1 MSILHIIFIDHFF
14 HSISSYLL
22 YFTKSFIL

>member
-1 MSILHIIFIDHFF
+1 MFILYRTFIYHFF